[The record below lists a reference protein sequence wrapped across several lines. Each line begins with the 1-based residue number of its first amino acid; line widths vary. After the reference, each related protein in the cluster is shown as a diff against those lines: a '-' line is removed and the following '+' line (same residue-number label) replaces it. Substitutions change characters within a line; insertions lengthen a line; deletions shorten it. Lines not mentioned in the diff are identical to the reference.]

1 MLATIAP
8 WHSEFPLLVLLIW
21 SVGAGVLARAAWLLR
36 GTTLLAALFW
46 AVIAW
51 SFMGLRLLM
60 PLESQTYLHYVSG
73 VLIVVP
79 VLAALGAK
87 RPQNGAWQFIVLTLV
102 GVLLL
107 PVLQGWAYGDLV
119 PHVHPLFRWLVIGHV
134 VLGVGNYIVTRY
146 WLSAFLFGCG
156 AARIEIS
163 QRSTIWTAW
172 DDGVFESLVYFMI
185 ALVCAWIVSRRAA
198 KRGLGLQHLWRNFR
212 DAYGAVWALRVAER
226 LNAAAKQHG
235 WPVEFTWGGILV
247 FGRTPTDNG
256 STKPN
261 EPAPPSE
268 AALDALDPE
277 IRHRIERELR
287 SMLRRFVSHEW
298 IVSRLNS

>member
-1 MLATIAP
+1 MFATVPP
-8 WHSEFPLLVLLIW
+8 WHSEFPLFVLLLW
-21 SVGAGVLARAAWLLR
+21 SVGAGVLARAAWQLR
-36 GTTLLAALFW
+36 STTLLAALFW
-46 AVIAW
+46 AGVAW
-51 SFMGLRLLM
+51 CFLGIRFLL
-60 PLESQTYLHYVSG
+60 PLEPQAYLHYVSG

-119 PHVHPLFRWLVIGHV
+119 PHVHPLFRWLVIAHI
-134 VLGVGNYIVTRY
+134 VLGVGNYIVTRH
-146 WLSAFLFGCG
+146 WLSAVMFGCG

-163 QRSTIWTAW
+163 QRSNIWTAW
-172 DDGVFESLVYFMI
+172 DDGVFEALVSFTI
-185 ALVCAWIVSRRAA
+185 ALVCAWLVSRRAA
-198 KRGLGLQHLWRNFR
+198 KRGLGLQRLWLDFR

-247 FGRTPTDNG
+247 VDREQ
-256 STKPN
+256 KPAELSQPN
-261 EPAPPSE
+261 APAWPSD
-268 AALDALDPE
+268 AALDSLDPE
-277 IRHRIERELR
+277 VRHRVERELR
-287 SMLRRFVSHEW
+287 SMLRRFVSHAW
-298 IVSRLNS
+298 IVRRLKS